1 MQLERDGYAVGI
13 NWTNAGAGVPLSR
26 CQVTGYHS
34 PGRTDGLDPSAL
46 TVYMDVVCPD
56 ED

>member
-1 MQLERDGYAVGI
+1 MGI
-13 NWTNAGAGVPLSR
+13 SWVNSGRGVPLSR
-26 CQVTGYHS
+26 CQVSGYHA
-34 PGRTDGLDPSAL
+34 PGQGDGVDPTAT